1 MKDVFYF
8 QHDYNARNDPKLQDV
23 LIEHGAAG
31 LGVFWCIVEQLYEQ
45 DGILPL
51 KSCKS
56 IAFALH
62 VDCKMVES
70 IVQDFGLFKNDGEKF
85 WSNSVNA
92 RLNKRKTVSEKR
104 KLAAINR
111 WKSIQEKQEQ
121 SNVDANAMQDI
132 SKEKERKEK
141 ERKDISIIEG
151 EKAKTVKRFCP
162 PTLQEVQS
170 YIQEKGYSIDAEA
183 FIAFYESK
191 GWMVG
196 KNKMKD
202 WRMAIVT
209 WSKRDNIRPA
219 RKTTGVDKKCNDEWK

>member
-1 MKDVFYF
+1 MCLALKELLWGLSFMEVF
-8 QHDYNARNDPKLQDV
+8 
-23 LIEHGAAG
+23 
-31 LGVFWCIVEQLYEQ
+31 
-45 DGILPL
+45 
-51 KSCKS
+51 KS

-70 IVQDFGLFKNDGEKF
+70 IVQDFDLFKNDGEKF

-111 WKSIQEKQEQ
+111 WKSTQEKQEQ

-162 PTLQEVQS
+162 PPHKE
-170 YIQEKGYSIDAEA
+170 ID
-183 FIAFYESK
+183 IIIL
-191 GWMVG
+191 V
-196 KNKMKD
+196 
-202 WRMAIVT
+202 
-209 WSKRDNIRPA
+209 
-219 RKTTGVDKKCNDEWK
+219 